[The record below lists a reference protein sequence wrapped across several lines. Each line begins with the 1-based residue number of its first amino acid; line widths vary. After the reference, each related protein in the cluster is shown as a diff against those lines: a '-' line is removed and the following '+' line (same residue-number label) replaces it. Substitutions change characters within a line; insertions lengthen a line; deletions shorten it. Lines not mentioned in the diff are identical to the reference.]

1 MRLLGSMK
9 VEDNKLSIGGV
20 DVATLAKE
28 YGTPLYIIDQEEL
41 EDKCKLFKENF
52 SHPDLRGEV
61 AYASKAF
68 LTVGMAQLIN
78 KEGLSIDVVSGG
90 ELYTVHKAGF
100 PMDRVYFHGNNKTLE
115 ELELAIRLKCR
126 NIIIDNRHEAKILG
140 ELLEKHD
147 YKMNVFLRVNPGI
160 SAETHDYIKTTTDDS
175 KFGES
180 IFQEDIYQI
189 LRDIKVQD
197 YMNFKGLHCHIGS
210 QIFEEESFLRA
221 VDEMLYFY
229 QLVKNELDIE
239 FESINL
245 GGGFGVYYAEG
256 DRPIDLGPFLQRM
269 IDYIYQGSRRRELT
283 IRHVLIEPGRSIIS
297 NAGSTLYTVGGT
309 KETYSGKKYIF
320 IDGGMSDNPRPALYQ
335 AKYEAI
341 IANKAEEAPDTLYTV
356 AGKLCES
363 GDVLI
368 EDIKLPRA
376 EAGDLLLISST
387 GAYTFS
393 MFSNYNRVL
402 RPAVALVKGGSHRL
416 MVRRQTYEDLVSLDE
431 ELI

>member
-1 MRLLGSMK
+1 M
-9 VEDNKLSIGGV
+9 
-20 DVATLAKE
+20 
-28 YGTPLYIIDQEEL
+28 
-41 EDKCKLFKENF
+41 
-52 SHPDLRGEV
+52 
-61 AYASKAF
+61 
-68 LTVGMAQLIN
+68 
-78 KEGLSIDVVSGG
+78 
-90 ELYTVHKAGF
+90 
-100 PMDRVYFHGNNKTLE
+100 
-115 ELELAIRLKCR
+115 
-126 NIIIDNRHEAKILG
+126 G

-341 IANKAEEAPDTLYTV
+341 I
-356 AGKLCES
+356 
-363 GDVLI
+363 
-368 EDIKLPRA
+368 
-376 EAGDLLLISST
+376 
-387 GAYTFS
+387 
-393 MFSNYNRVL
+393 
-402 RPAVALVKGGSHRL
+402 
-416 MVRRQTYEDLVSLDE
+416 Q
-431 ELI
+431 